1 MTPILVLFLIP
12 VFLEWRNTG
21 GWNWRPSQCAFAA
34 LLAASVFAHAQGGLN
49 MQAQLWNE
57 TPVGVDQH
65 PVRVWDWK
73 DPQFLRGL

>member
-1 MTPILVLFLIP
+1 MILQNLTDTTHGPRLA
-12 VFLEWRNTG
+12 G

-65 PVRVWDWK
+65 PDRVWDWK